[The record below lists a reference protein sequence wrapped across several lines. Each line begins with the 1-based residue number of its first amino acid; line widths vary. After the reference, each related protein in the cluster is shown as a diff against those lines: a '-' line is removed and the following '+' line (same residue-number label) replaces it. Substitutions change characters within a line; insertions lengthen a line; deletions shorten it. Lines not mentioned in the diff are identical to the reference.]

1 MRISLFLIAAT
12 LLPGVF
18 LMQAS
23 GGATVVVIDFEGAVA
38 DAPGAKDAITKI
50 TTFRD
55 EQVKAI
61 TAKQKEAQDLESR
74 LRVQGGTLNEAA
86 RTKLTQN
93 LETTRTTIQS
103 MGEEAQKKL
112 AELEQQLIAPIEQ
125 KTATA
130 VRAYAGE
137 HGVKIV
143 LDAST
148 LQSGLVYVHD
158 TTDITT
164 EIIRPIA
171 TDLQNAGQQNAALR
185 SERHLNRRW
194 LNFDIGN

>member
-23 GGATVVVIDFEGAVA
+23 GGATVVVIDFERAVA

-130 VRAYAGE
+130 VRAYAAE

-158 TTDITT
+158 TADITT
-164 EIIRPIA
+164 EIIRRIA
-171 TDLQNAGQQNAALR
+171 SDLQNPDQQNASLR
-185 SERHLNRRW
+185 SERHLNRNW
-194 LNFDIGN
+194 LDFSMR